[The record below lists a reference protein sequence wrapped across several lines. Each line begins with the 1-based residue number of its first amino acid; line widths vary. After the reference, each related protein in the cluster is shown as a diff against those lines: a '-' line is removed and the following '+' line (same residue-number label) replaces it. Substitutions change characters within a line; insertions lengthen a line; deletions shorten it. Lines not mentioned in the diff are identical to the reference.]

1 MNSLNVHQLRQ
12 YVINGPKKYPGAN
25 FIEENGV
32 RIALETRN
40 ETQRI
45 ALAKTL
51 LNNYQNKVVHRHL
64 INGDVLLFN
73 RQPTLHKS
81 SMMAHIARVLPKA
94 NTIRNHYA
102 NCSTYNADFDGDEMN
117 LHLMQNH
124 LARAEGY
131 GIAIANNQYTTP
143 KNGAPLRGLIQDSV
157 ISATFLTYRDTFL
170 DRETYQQLLYSA
182 IGNFLTPERGKLVT
196 VPPAILKP
204 KKLWTGKQ
212 VITSLIKS
220 IVNIFREDDFEH
232 HAGLNMNSTAKVP
245 FDSITKKTVIEDGA
259 KKTVTN
265 PQAVEEQTVIIRD
278 NELLQGVIDKNQI
291 GASLFGLVHSFY
303 ELYGGHLTEVLIT
316 GLCRLFLVFFQYHGF
331 TCGVDDLMME
341 TDFNEKRKS
350 MIDAAHV
357 DGLVAAARFAGVDP
371 KNIPPTLNM
380 CNRPSY
386 ELDSDLK
393 YRSKVLKRKAE
404 VDYISVDNEISQALR
419 RKLVLESKHPILF
432 FLTLSSFNLL

>member
-131 GIAIANNQYTTP
+131 GIAIANNQ
-143 KNGAPLRGLIQDSV
+143 
-157 ISATFLTYRDTFL
+157 
-170 DRETYQQLLYSA
+170 
-182 IGNFLTPERGKLVT
+182 
-196 VPPAILKP
+196 
-204 KKLWTGKQ
+204 
-212 VITSLIKS
+212 
-220 IVNIFREDDFEH
+220 
-232 HAGLNMNSTAKVP
+232 
-245 FDSITKKTVIEDGA
+245 
-259 KKTVTN
+259 
-265 PQAVEEQTVIIRD
+265 
-278 NELLQGVIDKNQI
+278 
-291 GASLFGLVHSFY
+291 
-303 ELYGGHLTEVLIT
+303 
-316 GLCRLFLVFFQYHGF
+316 
-331 TCGVDDLMME
+331 
-341 TDFNEKRKS
+341 
-350 MIDAAHV
+350 
-357 DGLVAAARFAGVDP
+357 
-371 KNIPPTLNM
+371 
-380 CNRPSY
+380 
-386 ELDSDLK
+386 
-393 YRSKVLKRKAE
+393 
-404 VDYISVDNEISQALR
+404 
-419 RKLVLESKHPILF
+419 
-432 FLTLSSFNLL
+432 